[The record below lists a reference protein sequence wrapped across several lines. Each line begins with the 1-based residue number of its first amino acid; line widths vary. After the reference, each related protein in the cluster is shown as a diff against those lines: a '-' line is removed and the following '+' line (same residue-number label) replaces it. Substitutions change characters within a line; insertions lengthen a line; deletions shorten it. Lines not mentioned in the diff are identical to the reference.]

1 MLLVVDIV
9 NKTFFFIA
17 LVLLLRVV
25 CITTPELPAE
35 ESVGQWV

>member
-17 LVLLLRVV
+17 LVLLLSVV